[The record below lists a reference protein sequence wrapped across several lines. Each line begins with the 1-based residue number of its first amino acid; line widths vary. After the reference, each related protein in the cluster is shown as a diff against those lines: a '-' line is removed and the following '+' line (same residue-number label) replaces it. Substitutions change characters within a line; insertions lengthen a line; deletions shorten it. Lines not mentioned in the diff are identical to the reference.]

1 MLNRCHCEDNHLH
14 VFVGSGHCTCLFI
27 RHSALR
33 IVFIWCSWMGIIS
46 LHTITHKKRSNMT
59 EVFWHHY
66 NPQYYYQK
74 FLLAIIFPNI
84 ETYISFGH

>member
-1 MLNRCHCEDNHLH
+1 
-14 VFVGSGHCTCLFI
+14 
-27 RHSALR
+27 
-33 IVFIWCSWMGIIS
+33 MGIIS

-59 EVFWHHY
+59 EVFWHHC

-84 ETYISFGH
+84 ETYISFGHWAELLSPYNSKLIIQ